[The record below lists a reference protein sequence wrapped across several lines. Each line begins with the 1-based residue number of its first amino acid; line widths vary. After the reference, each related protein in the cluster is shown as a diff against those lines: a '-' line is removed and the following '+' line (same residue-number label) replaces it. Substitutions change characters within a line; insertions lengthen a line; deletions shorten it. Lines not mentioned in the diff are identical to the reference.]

1 MVPVAVSD
9 ERAHQM
15 RVEAILESALDC
27 IIVMDAQGLI
37 VEFNPAAERT
47 FGYTRAD
54 VVGKSLADTI
64 VPPAFR
70 SAHVEG
76 LRRFLA
82 TGETRMIGQRVEV
95 TAMRSR
101 GTEFPVELA
110 IAAVQI
116 GDTPLFTAYIRDITE
131 RKRAEA
137 ELRESKAAAEAGSR
151 AKGEFLATMSHEIRT
166 PMNGILG
173 FAELL
178 RDSPL
183 DAEQREHV
191 ETIRQ
196 SGEALLAIINDILDF
211 SKIESGSLR
220 LERTPYDF
228 TLAAAE
234 VAKLMTAQAS
244 AKNLHLTVHTPSNP
258 VWLVGDPGRVRQ
270 VLVNLVGNA
279 IKFTDKGHV
288 TVQIEPV
295 DPTVEPGVVRCLITD
310 TGIGVAPSK
319 VPLLFQKFTQA
330 DGSTTRRYGGTGLG
344 LAICKQLVEMMDG
357 RIGMESRPGQ
367 GSTFWFTLPLPAE
380 ALVSD
385 AGALPA
391 NAADAATGKSA
402 QDTPTFGRAL
412 LAEDSRTNQMV
423 ASLMLKR
430 LGWHVDVAT
439 TGAEAIEMVRQHPYD
454 MVFMDCHMPEM
465 DGFQATREIRRLEA
479 GTRHVPIVATTA
491 SVLPEDQE
499 RCFMAGMDDFIA
511 KPIQLRD
518 LRRVI
523 TRWCQ
528 KRPELR

>member
-1 MVPVAVSD
+1 MASAAASD
-9 ERAHQM
+9 QRAHQM
-15 RVEAILESALDC
+15 RIEAILESAVDC
-27 IIVMDAQGLI
+27 IIVMDDQGRI

-47 FGYTRAD
+47 FGYTRAE
-54 VVGKSLADTI
+54 VVGRSLADTI

-70 SAHVEG
+70 AAHVEG
-76 LRRFLA
+76 LRRYLA
-82 TGETRMIGQRVEV
+82 TGEGRVIGQRVEV
-95 TAMRSR
+95 MAMRSC

-110 IAAVQI
+110 MAAFRL
-116 GDTPLFTAYIRDITE
+116 GDTPLFTAYIRDITD

-151 AKGEFLATMSHEIRT
+151 AKSEFLATMSHEIRT

-178 RDSPL
+178 RDTPL
-183 DAEQREHV
+183 DAEQREHL

-211 SKIESGSLR
+211 SKIEAGSLL

-234 VAKLMTAQAS
+234 VVKLMTAQAH
-244 AKNLHLTVHTPSNP
+244 AKYLDLTVHTPSNP
-258 VWLVGDPGRVRQ
+258 VWLVGDPGRMRQ

-279 IKFTDKGHV
+279 IKFTDRGHV
-288 TVQIEPV
+288 TVQIE
-295 DPTVEPGVVRCLITD
+295 TVGPAVEAVAVRCLVSD

-357 RIGMESRPGQ
+357 QIGMESQPGQ

-380 ALVSD
+380 AFVPTAAPRATAAAVGTEAPSQDRLVY
-385 AGALPA
+385 
-391 NAADAATGKSA
+391 
-402 QDTPTFGRAL
+402 GRAL
-412 LAEDSRTNQMV
+412 LAEDSRTNQLV

-430 LGWHVDVAT
+430 LGWHVDVVAT
-439 TGAEAIEMVRQHPYD
+439 GVEAVAMARQHCYD

-465 DGFQATREIRRLEA
+465 DGFQATQEIRRHEA
-479 GTRHVPIVATTA
+479 GRSHVPIVATTA

-499 RCFMAGMDDFIA
+499 RCFTAGMNDFVA

-523 TRWCQ
+523 TRWV
-528 KRPELR
+528 PETAETAR